1 MPEQN
6 DNQPQSPLPMNPDL
20 AGYPDVP
27 SLVNGYRN
35 SGAEAKRLREEV
47 EKRDAL
53 LLQVMQNG
61 VANQR
66 TVPDRRSSTPE
77 DRLTEF
83 GVPVDALNELVSNGI
98 QRALQPIMRG
108 VSARGKVVSDHP
120 DYVQFEAEVSR
131 FIESDADL
139 SQRYPRMFEV
149 DPEAAMEYA
158 FLKFGESR
166 RRTSAPPNGAER
178 EGMHD
183 AAIPTSRAGEG
194 RRAPTE
200 DQAVRDAFERFQKT
214 GSSRDAAAFAKVRLR
229 SVIKDD
235 FLNQ

>member
-1 MPEQN
+1 MPEPN
-6 DNQPQSPLPMNPDL
+6 DNQSPLPLNPDL

-53 LLQVMQNG
+53 LLQVVQNSA
-61 VANQR
+61 ANQR
-66 TVPDRRSSTPE
+66 TVPDLRSSTPE
-77 DRLTEF
+77 ERLTEF
-83 GVPVDALNELVSNGI
+83 GVPVDAINDIITAGVNK
-98 QRALQPIMRG
+98 ALQPLMRG
-108 VSARGKVVSDHP
+108 VNARGKVVSDHP
-120 DYVQFEAEVSR
+120 DYVQFEAEVAR
-131 FIESDADL
+131 FIENDSELA
-139 SQRYPRMFEV
+139 QRYPKMFEA
-149 DPEAAMEYA
+149 DPEGAMEYA

-166 RRTSAPPNGAER
+166 RRTSAPPNGDGR

-214 GSSRDAAAFAKVRLR
+214 GSTKDAAAFAKARLR

>member
-1 MPEQN
+1 MPEPNEQQN
-6 DNQPQSPLPMNPDL
+6 SPLPLNPDL

-47 EKRDAL
+47 TKRDDL
-53 LLQVMQNG
+53 LMQVMQNSA
-61 VANQR
+61 ANQR
-66 TVPDRRSSTPE
+66 TVPDRRSSSPE

-83 GVPVDALNELVSNGI
+83 GVPVDALNELVNNGI

-120 DYVQFEAEVSR
+120 DYVQFEAEVAR
-131 FIESDADL
+131 FIENDAEL
-139 SQRYPRMFEV
+139 SQRYPKMFDA
-149 DPEAAMEYA
+149 DPEGAMEYA

-166 RRTSAPPNGAER
+166 RRTSAPPNGDDR
-178 EGMHD
+178 QGMHD
-183 AAIPTSRAGEG
+183 AAIPSSRAGEG

-214 GSSRDAAAFAKVRLR
+214 GSTRDAAAYAKTRLR

>member
-1 MPEQN
+1 MPEPN
-6 DNQPQSPLPMNPDL
+6 DNQSPLPLNPDL

-53 LLQVMQNG
+53 LLQVVQNSA
-61 VANQR
+61 ANQR

-77 DRLTEF
+77 ERLTEF
-83 GVPVDALNELVSNGI
+83 GVPVDAINDIITAGVNK
-98 QRALQPIMRG
+98 ALQPLMRG
-108 VSARGKVVSDHP
+108 VNARGKVVSDHP
-120 DYVQFEAEVSR
+120 DYVQFEAEVAR
-131 FIESDADL
+131 FIENDSELA
-139 SQRYPRMFEV
+139 QRYPKMFEA
-149 DPEAAMEYA
+149 DPEGAMEYA

-166 RRTSAPPNGAER
+166 RRTSAPPNGDGR

-214 GSSRDAAAFAKVRLR
+214 GSTKDAAAFAKARLR